1 MAYEKLAQIMRNF
14 DEGYLYDLLGDL
26 KNSLAEWSFDGKSL
40 RLKQS
45 LIDVILAV
53 KGLDVFDQEKYRY
66 IFFLS
71 LNDIKII
78 YKLCNI
84 AKIKRNDDDDYYSL
98 SDKLSKI
105 PFKENALYNY
115 IIHELLLIND
125 YKFINTT
132 DTSNSEFIK
141 NEEKGMNELY
151 DYQYMIKQQAINDL
165 SDEEKGLYKILIHMP
180 TGTGKTK
187 TTMHII
193 SHYINHISK
202 AKGLVMWIAH
212 SDELLKQAYQTF
224 KSVWYHL
231 GQRDITI
238 YKGWIGYPDSFNDGI
253 LFTSIQSLLMKMD
266 KPVFDYIDKNG
277 TLIVFDEVHKA
288 GASKYKKC
296 IDSLMDRQHLYPK
309 HFIGLTATPGRST
322 AVSKENKLFSGSF
335 DHIIGIDVDKVLS
348 ISLNRNEAV
357 NYSGSKEVIPFFQ
370 DQKILA
376 RLNRKVLE
384 YDLDPSLLRK
394 LRAELKK
401 DRDDYSDDLIEK
413 IGLNQARN
421 TKIVEELHRLDEAGI
436 PTIVFACSL
445 QHAQLLSAF
454 LKILNINNSLVYGN
468 MKNPYAREKAISDFK
483 DPKSNVNIIINYE
496 ILTTGFDSTNIR
508 CVFIT
513 RPTKSVILYSQMI
526 GRGLR
531 GPKMGGN
538 AECLLID
545 VKENLDAYNENDAFK
560 HFDEYWR

>member
-14 DEGYLYDLLGDL
+14 DEGDLYDLLGDL
-26 KNSLAEWSFDGKSL
+26 KNSLVEWSFDGKSL
-40 RLKQS
+40 KLKQNI
-45 LIDVILAV
+45 IDVVLAV
-53 KGLDVFDQEKYRY
+53 KGLDLFTEESFRY
-66 IFFLS
+66 KFFLS
-71 LNDIKII
+71 LNDIQII
-78 YKLCNI
+78 HNMCDI
-84 AKIKRNDDDDYYSL
+84 AKVTHKKEEDYYSL
-98 SDKLSKI
+98 SKKLSKI
-105 PFKENALYNY
+105 PFKDNTLYNY
-115 IIHELLLIND
+115 IISELLLISD
-125 YKFINTT
+125 YKFINAT
-132 DTSNSEFIK
+132 DNSNSEFIK

-224 KSVWYHL
+224 KSVWCHL

-238 YKGWIGYPDSFNDGI
+238 YKGWNGYPDSFNDGI
-253 LFTSIQSLLMKMD
+253 LFTSIQSLLKKMD
-266 KPVFDYIDKNG
+266 KPVFDCIDQNG
-277 TLIVFDEVHKA
+277 TLIIFDEVHKA

-296 IDSLMDRQHLYPK
+296 IDILMDRQHLYPK
-309 HFIGLTATPGRST
+309 HFIGLTATPGRT
-322 AVSKENKLFSGSF
+322 TMISKENELFSGSF
-335 DHIIGIDVDKVLS
+335 DHIIGIDVDKVLN
-348 ISLNRNEAV
+348 ISLNKNEAA
-357 NYSGSKEVIPFFQ
+357 NYPGIKEVIPFFQ

-384 YDLDPSLLRK
+384 YDLEPSLLK
-394 LRAELKK
+394 ELRVELKK
-401 DRDDYSDDLIEK
+401 VSDDYSDDLIEK

-421 TKIVEELHRLDEAGI
+421 AKIVEELRRLDEEGI

-468 MKNPYAREKAISDFK
+468 MKNPYAREKAIKDFK

-513 RPTKSVILYSQMI
+513 RPTKSIILYSQMI